1 MDIYERIQAIRSRHS
16 PELVFYPPSVV
27 VPNKIWIGSMWDARN
42 TDWLYETGITHVINC
57 ASPLQSYKSSVM
69 AKANIQSCL
78 VLNTEDEESYEILKK
93 PLEDVVE
100 FCNQAFAQDPN
111 AKLLFHCMAG
121 VNRSAA
127 LSLAYA
133 SVGDFPDA
141 PKLPRGERFVKAFE
155 SLMEVRPNILTNR
168 GFYEQLLKWL
178 EPSL

>member
-1 MDIYERIQAIRSRHS
+1 MDIYERIHESRKQHS
-16 PELVFYPPSVV
+16 PTLVFPPPSVV
-27 VPNKIWIGSMWDARN
+27 VPDKIWIGSMWDARN
-42 TDWLYETGITHVINC
+42 TEWLKETGITHVINC

-69 AKANIQSCL
+69 AKADIQACL

-93 PLEDVVE
+93 PLDDVVE
-100 FCNQAFAQDPN
+100 FCNQAFSQNPKS
-111 AKLLFHCMAG
+111 KLLFHCMAG

-141 PKLPRGERFVKAFE
+141 PTLPRGERFAKVFE
-155 SLMEVRPNILTNR
+155 SLMIVRPNILTNC

-178 EPSL
+178 